1 MQRFPGVQGA
11 DAAAGVD
18 PAFLRA
24 RVSQRYGADL
34 AGEARAGAAART
46 GDADLP
52 PKAPLAQRRARF
64 DAQARR
70 PRH

>member
-1 MQRFPGVQGA
+1 M
-11 DAAAGVD
+11 D

-52 PKAPLAQRRARF
+52 GCMMSRF
-64 DAQARR
+64 AERSQCACSSTCCDVL
-70 PRH
+70 